1 MNNERII
8 YLLRVAHDFLK
19 LNSYTQ
25 AYSIFY
31 DGAEGEGSA
40 LLADIAIELGL
51 DDGPYD
57 YALPE
62 TKEYEEGLYG

>member
-1 MNNERII
+1 MENERII

-31 DGAEGEGSA
+31 DGEKCDGGC
-40 LLADIAIELGL
+40 LVGDIAIELGI

-62 TKEYEEGLYG
+62 TKEYEEGLYE

>member
-1 MNNERII
+1 MENERII
-8 YLLRVAHDFLK
+8 YLLKVAHDFLK
-19 LNSYTQ
+19 LYPQTSDYTM
-25 AYSIFY
+25 FY
-31 DGAEGEGSA
+31 DGAECGGDTIV
-40 LLADIAIELGL
+40 ADIAIELGL